1 MIFLIKSLNFELGV
15 VLEVFLKMLLRESL
29 REREIVP

>member
-1 MIFLIKSLNFELGV
+1 MIFLIKSLNFDLGV